1 MQNEAGPQLCAGR
14 RLCRASWFDRSR
26 NNKRENI
33 DNMEN
38 TSLQKLIMISAG
50 VIALF
55 FVKLMSDMSDSMEE
69 MTGSIRAIAQDVS
82 EMQRDMH
89 NMNESM
95 ARMERSI
102 QGFGQAFSPAGQQ
115 FQQMNPNDMMQ
126 QVWPSRGQQ
135 SR

>member
-1 MQNEAGPQLCAGR
+1 
-14 RLCRASWFDRSR
+14 
-26 NNKRENI
+26 
-33 DNMEN
+33 MEN

-89 NMNESM
+89 SMNESM
-95 ARMERSI
+95 QRMERSI
-102 QGFGQAFSPAGQQ
+102 HGFGKAFSPAGQQ

>member
-1 MQNEAGPQLCAGR
+1 MQNVAGSQLCAGR
-14 RLCRASWFDRSR
+14 RLCKASRIDLKLIT
-26 NNKRENI
+26 KREYI
-33 DNMEN
+33 ERMDI
-38 TSLQKLIMISAG
+38 TSLQKLILIGAA

-82 EMQRDMH
+82 EMQRDMRS
-89 NMNESM
+89 MNESM
-95 ARMERSI
+95 QRMERSI
-102 QGFGQAFSPAGQQ
+102 HGFGRAFSPAGQQ